1 MIAMLQR
8 AALAGAIFAL
18 LSLPAAAEKLLK
30 INESLGPGSPEELA
44 LQHFK
49 KLVEDG
55 SKGEVK
61 IAIHLQDALGK
72 PTQALESLTIGALDL
87 YSGALEYYAPIV
99 GEEINAI
106 SLPYLVTSHNHLR
119 AYLKSPAF
127 KKAEEKLLARG
138 IRVISTEWN
147 ADRGPYRVLVS
158 SKAVRNADDLK
169 GLKVRMFPNEVYV
182 RSWKQLE
189 TVPIQ
194 LAWTETYLGIRQG
207 VVNAVTAPLS
217 LVRSMKFTEVA
228 PYIVEIKEYPQTWP
242 ITVSERTWKKL
253 SADEQQLL
261 VRAANEAGTVYAK
274 TTMERA
280 QDDVAAMIRDNKA
293 EVVKIDTEALRAK
306 LRPLYAEL
314 IKEKALSQELYDTVN
329 ALPR

>member
-1 MIAMLQR
+1 MFSMLRR
-8 AALAGAIFAL
+8 AIVIGAL
-18 LSLPAAAEKLLK
+18 LGATAVQAHAEKLLK
-30 INESLGPGSPEELA
+30 INESLGPGSPEEFA
-44 LQHFK
+44 LLHFK
-49 KLVEDG
+49 KVVEEG

-87 YSGALEYYAPIV
+87 YSGALEYYSPIV

-106 SLPYLVTSHNHLR
+106 SLPYLVTSHDHLR
-119 AYLKSPAF
+119 AYLKSPLF

-138 IRVISTEWN
+138 IRILSTEWN

-158 SKAVRNADDLK
+158 SKPVLNADDLK

-228 PYIVEIKEYPQTWP
+228 PFIVEIREFPQTWP
-242 ITVSERTWKKL
+242 ITISERTWKKL
-253 SADEQQLL
+253 SPDEQQLL

-274 TTMERA
+274 TTMDRA
-280 QDDVAAMIRDNKA
+280 ESDVAAMIRDNNA
-293 EVVKIDTEALRAK
+293 VVIKLNTGAMRAK
-306 LRPLYAEL
+306 MQPLYADL
-314 IKEKALSQELYDTVN
+314 IKEKALSQDLFDTVS
-329 ALPR
+329 ALSK